1 MGRPPLTDYE
11 KYIRTE
17 ELLALQKTTAQLS
30 CHDELQFQVVHQVAE
45 LWMKLVEHELS
56 FAAAKMREGQTARAL
71 RAMARVHGIQVL
83 LMDQLALLDT
93 MAPRDYMT
101 IRNALGRGSGQES
114 PGFKRMLQL
123 PDEVW
128 PAFTALLEKREVT
141 LRQIYEEPDRHP
153 ELFNLTEAMVDYDQS
168 LQSWRMRHLLIVYRQ
183 IGAGTPS
190 LKGKP
195 SELLAEGMKHRFFPA
210 LWSVRDELF
219 AEWTRAH
226 PYGADKGYHG

>member
-17 ELLALQKTTAQLS
+17 ELLALQKPADELS
-30 CHDELQFQVVHQVAE
+30 CHDELQFQLVHQVAE
-45 LWMKLVEHELS
+45 LWMKLCEHELL
-56 FAAAKMREGQTARAL
+56 FAAARLREDKVPRAL
-71 RAMARVHGIQVL
+71 RALGRVRGIQQL
-83 LMDQLALLDT
+83 LLEQMNLLDT

-114 PGFKRMLQL
+114 PGFRRMLQL

-128 PAFTALLEKREVT
+128 PAFAALLQTRGVA
-141 LRQIYEEPDRHP
+141 LRQIYETPDNHP
-153 ELFNLTEAMVDYDQS
+153 ELFNLAEALLDYDQS
-168 LQSWRMRHLLIVYRQ
+168 LQSWRMRHLLMVYRQ
-183 IGAGTPS
+183 IGLGTPS

-195 SELLAEGMKHRFFPA
+195 SDLLAEGMKHRFFPE
-210 LWSVRDELF
+210 LWQVRDELF
-219 AEWTRAH
+219 AEWTRSH